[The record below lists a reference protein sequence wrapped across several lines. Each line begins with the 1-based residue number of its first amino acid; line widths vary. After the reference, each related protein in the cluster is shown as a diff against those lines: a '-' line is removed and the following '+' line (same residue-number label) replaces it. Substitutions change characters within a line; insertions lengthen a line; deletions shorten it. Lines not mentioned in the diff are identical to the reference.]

1 MTSIAIEEQF
11 VKNFILKDKV
21 KRICCEL
28 ASNKKRDEAIQKIP
42 CLLDSKYVVFSG
54 KISNDKF
61 IEIVK
66 KYDCLQAKCNI
77 ISDDADDGG
86 CLLLD
91 EAINKLMIASGVFI
105 AFTDKLAIIKDE
117 YVSGAF
123 SVCILSKKGV

>member
-1 MTSIAIEEQF
+1 M
-11 VKNFILKDKV
+11 
-21 KRICCEL
+21 
-28 ASNKKRDEAIQKIP
+28 
-42 CLLDSKYVVFSG
+42 
-54 KISNDKF
+54 
-61 IEIVK
+61 
-66 KYDCLQAKCNI
+66 QAKCNI

-91 EAINKLMIASGVFI
+91 EAINKLMIASGVSI